1 MTFISR
7 YLIYN
12 KRARLW
18 AILWTLLI
26 FFLCFLPGDELPE
39 VDIPFI
45 DKWTHIILF
54 AVFSFLWLCAGT
66 TRHIRYMAAILIVS
80 IYLGW
85 LVEYVQGHY
94 IPRRSQDVM
103 DTIADVCG
111 AFAGVIIFLILHKR
125 QPLS

>member
-1 MTFISR
+1 MISVST

-26 FFLCFLPGDELPE
+26 FFLCFLPGNELPE

-45 DKWTHIILF
+45 DKWTHVILF
-54 AVFSFLWLCAGT
+54 AVFSLLWLCAGT
-66 TRHIRYMAAILIVS
+66 TNNIRYIAAILISS

-94 IPRRSQDVM
+94 IPGRSQDMM
-103 DTIADVCG
+103 DTIADTCG
-111 AFAGVIIFLILHKR
+111 AFLGIILFITIYKP
-125 QPLS
+125 QTAA